1 MKVFWRLLF
10 FLPVVLSANS
20 AWGLSTDQLVV
31 SRTVPASPTPVRV
44 KNNPSTPVLDW
55 AASPSSPFVATSGGW
70 LSLDLTS
77 VSSATTNAV
86 FLWIEASSTETPTG
100 VGQVPRQAYG
110 WIEIRQRGQANW
122 SWTRNIG
129 RIYDSDANN
138 SIYMDGAH
146 PPFLLLCPT
155 NDGQEIEY
163 RYDFRP
169 TIVGGAGISR
179 VNYSI
184 RINLLGYLEGSFKD

>member
-1 MKVFWRLLF
+1 MKGFRSIF
-10 FLPVVLSANS
+10 FLFGTILIAEA

-44 KNNPSTPVLDW
+44 KNNPSTVLDW
-55 AASPSSPFVATSGGW
+55 AATPSNPYIADSSGW
-70 LSLDLTS
+70 QTLDLTS
-77 VSSATTNAV
+77 VSSATTNAG

-100 VGQVPRQAYG
+100 VGASPRQAYG
-110 WIEIRQRGQANW
+110 WIEIRQRGQTHW

-146 PPFLLLCPT
+146 PPFLLFCPA

-163 RYDFRP
+163 RYHFQP
-169 TIVGGAGISR
+169 TTVVGISR
-179 VNYSI
+179 VDYSI